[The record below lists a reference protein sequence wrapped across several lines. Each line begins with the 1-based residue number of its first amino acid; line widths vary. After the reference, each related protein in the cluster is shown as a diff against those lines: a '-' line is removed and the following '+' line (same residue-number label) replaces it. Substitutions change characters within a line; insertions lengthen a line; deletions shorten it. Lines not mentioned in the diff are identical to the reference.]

1 MPGFSQFAGA
11 KRPLV
16 SWQGALICLAILCLN
31 AHLARRFHLP
41 LSGTATVQSN
51 SAKVQHMD
59 SDAHRWIPPVR
70 TAPVSLVRVLTPL
83 LLTEVRSYQSLS
95 VPCLY
100 DRPPPTAL

>member
-1 MPGFSQFAGA
+1 MPRFSQFVRA

-59 SDAHRWIPPVR
+59 RDAHRWIPPTWSASFQFVP
-70 TAPVSLVRVLTPL
+70 TLSPALPAQGSNYL
-83 LLTEVRSYQSLS
+83 SLS
-95 VPCLY
+95 VSFLY
-100 DRPPPTAL
+100 DRPPPVFR

>member
-1 MPGFSQFAGA
+1 MPRFSRFARA
-11 KRPLV
+11 KLRLV

-70 TAPVSLVRVLTPL
+70 TASVSLVPVLIPL
-83 LLTEVRSYQSLS
+83 PLTELRSYQSLS